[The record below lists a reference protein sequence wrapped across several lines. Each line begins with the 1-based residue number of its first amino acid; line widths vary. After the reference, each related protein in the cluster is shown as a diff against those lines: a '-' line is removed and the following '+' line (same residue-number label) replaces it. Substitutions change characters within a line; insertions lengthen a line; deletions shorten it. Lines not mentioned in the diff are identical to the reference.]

1 MLVCPRSCATVS
13 MSPVVASTLLANVR
27 RPEWPEPL
35 QVEIQRQD
43 GWLGGQVSAALA
55 TPLGDRFAH
64 ADLAAELARGVH
76 HIGHGQARNLCDAH
90 AAVVTQHEHK
100 NVAFGVA

>member
-1 MLVCPRSCATVS
+1 MRYESTV
-13 MSPVVASTLLANVR
+13 
-27 RPEWPEPL
+27 WPCSENDADAALDPPL

-100 NVAFGVA
+100 NVAFRVA